1 SCILAASVGM
11 LRYRN
16 TFIEWVAEK
25 ESPRVRCRSL
35 PASRETSC
43 QAEAMQQR
51 VDGLAQRAAVAFW
64 GTSTSPGSRGHPEH
78 LDLWPALRALRLRA
92 LPQRQLP
99 VLSFGARDEDQARP
113 ESKAAVGLLQRGPGP
128 LVGAATTGGTLQEWS
143 QGEDESTACGPA
155 KTPEAF
161 QPDACAQGLGRSEPT
176 GLAQTQHR
184 TAGGAH
190 RAASTGGRRVQG
202 GSQNAPKPCF
212 GRRNMS
218 HVQTHVCGE

>member
-1 SCILAASVGM
+1 DELPSGGNAAARG
-11 LRYRN
+11 R
-16 TFIEWVAEK
+16 
-25 ESPRVRCRSL
+25 PR
-35 PASRETSC
+35 PASCRRLLGDEHKS
-43 QAEAMQQR
+43 R
-51 VDGLAQRAAVAFW
+51 KP
-64 GTSTSPGSRGHPEH
+64 GTSG
-78 LDLWPALRALRLRA
+78 DLWPALRALRLRA
-92 LPQRQLP
+92 LPRRQLP

-190 RAASTGGRRVQG
+190 RAAS
-202 GSQNAPKPCF
+202 
-212 GRRNMS
+212 
-218 HVQTHVCGE
+218 